1 MATDLKSILQNVA
14 PEDLHVDQ
22 FGRLVVNLPGLGQ
35 KIAETTPSVR
45 RIPGAAASNNCDCGG
60 GGGGG
65 GSGCGSAVQPSLE
78 NIQPG
83 IGGLKQR

>member
-1 MATDLKSILQNVA
+1 MANDLKSILKNVA

-35 KIAETTPSVR
+35 KIAEANPSIR

-65 GSGCGSAVQPSLE
+65 SGCGST
-78 NIQPG
+78 IQPTLDN
-83 IGGLKQR
+83 IGSGLGGVKQR